1 MRDHPPDGVGEA
13 GGIRLQT
20 RLQIVKTAS
29 PFYEKRE
36 TRGLGLV

>member
-20 RLQIVKTAS
+20 RLQIVKTVS
-29 PFYEKRE
+29 PF
-36 TRGLGLV
+36 